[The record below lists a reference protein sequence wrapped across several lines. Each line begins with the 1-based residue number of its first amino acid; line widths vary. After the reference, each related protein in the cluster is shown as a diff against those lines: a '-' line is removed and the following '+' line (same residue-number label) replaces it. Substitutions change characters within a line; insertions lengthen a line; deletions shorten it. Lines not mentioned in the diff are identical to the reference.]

1 MYEPGKTNLK
11 RDRDRDFIGERRKL
25 NEKQSKKWKNNE
37 LISLIFYIE
46 S

>member
-1 MYEPGKTNLK
+1 MNQERQISKEIET
-11 RDRDRDFIGERRKL
+11 DFIGERRKL